1 MNDNIKRIIESIVPF
16 LVIGVAVS
24 LLIGLFIMFSYVLVW
39 GLFIGGLLW
48 VATLIKNALFPPP
61 KVKQDTP
68 QGRIIEHKDQD

>member
-24 LLIGLFIMFSYVLVW
+24 LLMGLFIMFSYVLVW
-39 GLFIGGLLW
+39 GLFIGGFLW
-48 VATLIKNALFPPP
+48 VAALIKNALFPP